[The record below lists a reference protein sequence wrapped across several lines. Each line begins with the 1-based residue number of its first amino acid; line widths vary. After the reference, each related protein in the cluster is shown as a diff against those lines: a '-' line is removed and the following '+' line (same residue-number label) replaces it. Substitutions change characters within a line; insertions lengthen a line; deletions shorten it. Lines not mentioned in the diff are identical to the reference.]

1 MQTPL
6 SNRLRK
12 VAEYVPEG
20 ARLLDV
26 GSDHAYLPIYLIEKG
41 HIDFAIAGEVVKG
54 PYESAV
60 SNVANAQMTD
70 KIDVRLA
77 DGLAAFEESDQ
88 ISVITICGMGGYLIA
103 EILANGRAKLDKVE
117 RLILQPNNR
126 EDELRNWLAQH
137 GFRIVA
143 ETIMTE
149 NDKFYEIMVAEH
161 GDMTLSV
168 QEHRFGPYLNQE
180 KSAVFKAKWQ
190 RELNKLQIALSHVPI
205 SHEADRFAI
214 SQKIT
219 AIKEALNDKS

>member
-26 GSDHAYLPIYLIEKG
+26 CSDHAYLPIYLIEKG
-41 HIDFAIAGEVVKG
+41 HIDFAIAGEVVKE

-126 EDELRNWLAQH
+126 EDELRDWLAQH

-149 NDKFYEIMVAEH
+149 NDKFYEI
-161 GDMTLSV
+161 
-168 QEHRFGPYLNQE
+168 
-180 KSAVFKAKWQ
+180 
-190 RELNKLQIALSHVPI
+190 
-205 SHEADRFAI
+205 
-214 SQKIT
+214 
-219 AIKEALNDKS
+219 